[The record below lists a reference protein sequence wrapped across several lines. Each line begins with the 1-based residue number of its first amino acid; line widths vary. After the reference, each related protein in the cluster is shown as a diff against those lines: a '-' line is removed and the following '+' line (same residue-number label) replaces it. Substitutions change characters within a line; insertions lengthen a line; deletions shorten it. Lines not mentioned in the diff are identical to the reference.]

1 MRTIN
6 VLVLV
11 YSLASAGTTTGMAP
25 PEQSDQSS
33 LSMSPGL
40 LELYRAEMRQ
50 LLVGTQAI
58 AVALPTGDWD
68 SIIVTSRKMQK
79 SYVLEG
85 ELTAAQVEEI
95 AGLPESFQDL
105 DQAFHAR
112 TEKLAAAAADKDAE
126 AAAYQFS
133 RLLETCAV
141 CHARFAQ
148 SRFPA
153 FPSEPAEEAHHS
165 HGNGMDSQDQAH

>member
-6 VLVLV
+6 VLVLM
-11 YSLASAGTTTGMAP
+11 YSLASVGTTTGMAQP
-25 PEQSDQSS
+25 AQSGQAS
-33 LSMSPGL
+33 LSMSPDL

-50 LLVGTQAI
+50 LLVGTQAV
-58 AVALPTGDWD
+58 AMALPTGDWD
-68 SIIVTSRKMQK
+68 SIIVTSRQMQE

-95 AGLPESFQDL
+95 AGLPESFQEL

-112 TEKLAAAAADKDAE
+112 TEKLAAAATGKDAE
-126 AAAYQFS
+126 AVAYQFS

-148 SRFPA
+148 ARFPT
-153 FPSEPAEEAHHS
+153 FHSEPAEEPHRS
-165 HGNGMDSQDQAH
+165 HGDGT